1 MKITPHANPEARYC
15 QVAAMA
21 WLLRGAA
28 IENDGAVKLR
38 TGKGKFLNPA
48 YAKLSE
54 LAPQCFKGERSNQLV
69 WDLLDSMG
77 LEQVGGKAGMGGKML
92 KIKQEPQEE
101 PK

>member
-1 MKITPHANPEARYC
+1 MKIIPHTKPEARHC
-15 QVAAMA
+15 QIIAMA
-21 WLLRGAA
+21 WLLKGAA

-54 LAPQCFKGERSNQLV
+54 LAPQCFQGERSSQLV

-77 LEQVGGKAGMGGKML
+77 LEQVGGKAGTGGKTL

-101 PK
+101 MK